1 MPYATNWEGLDTLNS
16 TALIQRRHN
25 LLSQMT
31 DTLKQSGQ
39 ARAKGDEIR
48 AAELEADY
56 EKMAIDEEVYDR
68 YIRNKMTQEAA
79 EKRAAA
85 DHLEDLDKRGA
96 PAGNGDKG
104 KKLEYREAFRTWF
117 TNPDALTQEMR
128 ALLSEKRG
136 TSTQVVGTTTL
147 GGYTV
152 DTQTLA
158 VVEKALKDYSGI
170 FQAAFIRRTDKGNPL
185 LIPTEDDT
193 ATEANQID
201 EAASITVQDLTYG
214 QKPLDAYKYA
224 SQMKI
229 SWELMQDSL
238 FDMDNEIRTAMVP
251 RFGRKL
257 NSSCTTGTGTAQPNG
272 VVTASTL
279 GKTAA
284 SATAITFAE
293 VIDLK
298 HSVDP
303 AYRMSMSSGFM
314 FHDNVL
320 AALKKL
326 SIGSSDA
333 RPLWQPS
340 VREGEPD
347 TIDGSR
353 YWINQAMDD
362 TINASSK
369 LILYGDFSKYH
380 IRMVQELL
388 IIRLNERYAE
398 NGLVGFIGHM
408 RWDGECV
415 NTAAIKHLIT
425 AAS

>member
-1 MPYATNWEGLDTLNS
+1 MATS
-16 TALIQRRHN
+16 TELRQKRARIIE
-25 LLSQMT
+25 QMREAVKKGEE
-31 DTLKQSGQ
+31 L
-39 ARAKGDEIR
+39 RAKGSASTEYDAEFDR
-48 AAELEADY
+48 AEAEERTLSKQIEALER
-56 EKMAIDEEVYDR
+56 I
-68 YIRNKMTQEAA
+68 EAE

-85 DHLEDLDKRGA
+85 NHLEDLDRRGT
-96 PAGNGDKG
+96 PAGGGDPV
-104 KKLEYREAFRTWF
+104 KKIAYRDAFRQWF
-117 TNPDALTQEMR
+117 VNPDSLTQEMR

-152 DTQTLA
+152 DTETLA

-170 FQAAFIRRTDKGNPL
+170 LQAAFIRRTDKGNAL

-193 ATEANQID
+193 STEANQID

-238 FDMDNEIRTAMVP
+238 FDMDSEIRTAMVP

-279 GKTAA
+279 GVTAA
-284 SATAITFAE
+284 SATAITFNE

-303 AYRMSMSSGFM
+303 AYRMSQSSGYM
-314 FHDNVL
+314 FHDKVL

-326 SIGSSDA
+326 SVGSSDA

-340 VREGEPD
+340 HREGEPD
-347 TIDGSR
+347 TVDGSR
-353 YWINQAMDD
+353 YWINQSMDD

-380 IRMVQELL
+380 IRLVQELL
-388 IIRLNERYAE
+388 IIRLNERYAD

>member
-1 MPYATNWEGLDTLNS
+1 MATSIELRQKR
-16 TALIQRRHN
+16 ARIIE
-25 LLSQMT
+25 QMREAVKKGEE
-31 DTLKQSGQ
+31 L
-39 ARAKGDEIR
+39 RAKGSASTEYDAEFDR
-48 AAELEADY
+48 AEAEERTLSKQIEALER
-56 EKMAIDEEVYDR
+56 I
-68 YIRNKMTQEAA
+68 EAE

-85 DHLEDLDKRGA
+85 NHLEDLDRRGT
-96 PAGNGDKG
+96 PAGGGDPV
-104 KKLEYREAFRTWF
+104 KKIAYRDAFRQWF
-117 TNPDALTQEMR
+117 VNPDSLTQEMR

-152 DTQTLA
+152 DTETLA

-193 ATEANQID
+193 STEANQID

-238 FDMDNEIRTAMVP
+238 FDMDSEIRTAMVP

-279 GKTAA
+279 GVTAA
-284 SATAITFAE
+284 SATAITFDE

-303 AYRMSMSSGFM
+303 SYRMSQSSGYM
-314 FHDNVL
+314 FHDKVL

-326 SIGSSDA
+326 SVGSSDA

-340 VREGEPD
+340 HREGEPD
-347 TIDGSR
+347 TVDGSR

-380 IRMVQELL
+380 IRLVQELL
-388 IIRLNERYAE
+388 IIRLNERYAD

>member
-1 MPYATNWEGLDTLNS
+1 MATS
-16 TALIQRRHN
+16 TELRQKRARIIE
-25 LLSQMT
+25 QMREAVKKGEE
-31 DTLKQSGQ
+31 L
-39 ARAKGDEIR
+39 RAKGSASTEYDTEFDR
-48 AAELEADY
+48 AEAEERILSKQIEALERIEAD
-56 EKMAIDEEVYDR
+56 
-68 YIRNKMTQEAA
+68 
-79 EKRAAA
+79 EKRAAGE
-85 DHLEDLDKRGA
+85 HLEDLERRGN
-96 PAGNGDKG
+96 PGIGGDKG
-104 KKLEYREAFRTWF
+104 KKLEYRDAFRQWF
-117 TNPDALTQEMR
+117 VNPDGLTQEMR

-152 DTQTLA
+152 DTETLSM
-158 VVEKALKDYSGI
+158 VEKALKDYSGI
-170 FQAAFIRRTDKGNPL
+170 FQAAYIRRTDKGNPL

-193 ATEANQID
+193 STEANQID
-201 EAASITVQDLTYG
+201 EAAAITVQDLTYG

-229 SWELMQDSL
+229 SWELLQDSL
-238 FDMDNEIRTAMVP
+238 FNMDGEIRTAMIP

-257 NSSCTTGTGTAQPNG
+257 NSSCTTGTGTGQPNG

-279 GKTAA
+279 GATAS
-284 SATAITFAE
+284 SATAITFNE

-303 AYRMSMSSGFM
+303 AYRVSPSSGYM
-314 FHDNVL
+314 FHDKVL

-326 SIGSSDA
+326 SVGSSDA

-340 VREGEPD
+340 YREGEPD
-347 TIDGSR
+347 TVDGSR

-380 IRMVQELL
+380 IRLVQELL
-388 IIRLNERYAE
+388 IIRLNERYAD

>member
-1 MPYATNWEGLDTLNS
+1 MATS
-16 TALIQRRHN
+16 TELRQKRARIIE
-25 LLSQMT
+25 QMREAVKKGEE
-31 DTLKQSGQ
+31 L
-39 ARAKGDEIR
+39 RAKGSASTEYDAEFDR
-48 AAELEADY
+48 AEAEERTLSKQIEALER
-56 EKMAIDEEVYDR
+56 I
-68 YIRNKMTQEAA
+68 EAE
-79 EKRAAA
+79 EKRAAGE
-85 DHLEDLDKRGA
+85 HLEDLDRRGK
-96 PAGNGDKG
+96 PAGGGDPV
-104 KKLEYREAFRTWF
+104 KKIAYRDAFRQWF
-117 TNPDALTQEMR
+117 VNPDSLTQEMR

-152 DTQTLA
+152 DTETLA

-193 ATEANQID
+193 STEANQID

-238 FDMDNEIRTAMVP
+238 FDMDSEIRTAMVP

-279 GKTAA
+279 GVTAA
-284 SATAITFAE
+284 SATAITFDE

-303 AYRMSMSSGFM
+303 SYRMSQSSGYM
-314 FHDNVL
+314 FHDKVL

-326 SIGSSDA
+326 SVGSSDA

-340 VREGEPD
+340 YREGEPD
-347 TIDGSR
+347 TVDGSR

-380 IRMVQELL
+380 IRIVQELL
-388 IIRLNERYAE
+388 IIRLNERYAD

-415 NTAAIKHLIT
+415 NTSAIKHLIT

>member
-1 MPYATNWEGLDTLNS
+1 MATS
-16 TALIQRRHN
+16 TELRQKRARIIE
-25 LLSQMT
+25 QMREAV
-31 DTLKQSGQ
+31 KKGEEI
-39 ARAKGDEIR
+39 RAKGSASTEYDAEFDR
-48 AAELEADY
+48 AEAEERTLSKQIEALER
-56 EKMAIDEEVYDR
+56 I
-68 YIRNKMTQEAA
+68 EAE
-79 EKRAAA
+79 EKRAAGE
-85 DHLEDLDKRGA
+85 HLEDLDRRGK
-96 PAGNGDKG
+96 PAGGGDPV
-104 KKLEYREAFRTWF
+104 KKIAYRDAFRQWF
-117 TNPDALTQEMR
+117 VNPDSLTQEMR

-152 DTQTLA
+152 DTETLA

-193 ATEANQID
+193 STEANQID

-238 FDMDNEIRTAMVP
+238 FDMDSEIRTAMVP

-279 GKTAA
+279 GVTAA
-284 SATAITFAE
+284 SATAITFDE

-303 AYRMSMSSGFM
+303 SYRMSQSSGYM
-314 FHDNVL
+314 FHDKVL

-326 SIGSSDA
+326 SVGSSDA

-340 VREGEPD
+340 YREGEPD
-347 TIDGSR
+347 TVDGSR

-380 IRMVQELL
+380 IRIVQELL
-388 IIRLNERYAE
+388 IIRLNERYAD

>member
-1 MPYATNWEGLDTLNS
+1 MATS
-16 TALIQRRHN
+16 TELRQKRARIIE
-25 LLSQMT
+25 QMREAV
-31 DTLKQSGQ
+31 KKGEEI
-39 ARAKGDEIR
+39 RAKGSASTEYDAEFDR
-48 AAELEADY
+48 AEAEERTLSKQIEALER
-56 EKMAIDEEVYDR
+56 I
-68 YIRNKMTQEAA
+68 EAE
-79 EKRAAA
+79 EKRAAGE
-85 DHLEDLDKRGA
+85 HLEDLDRRGK
-96 PAGNGDKG
+96 PAGGGDPV
-104 KKLEYREAFRTWF
+104 KKIAYRDAFRQWF
-117 TNPDALTQEMR
+117 VNPDLLTQEMR

-152 DTQTLA
+152 DTETLA

-193 ATEANQID
+193 STEANQID

-229 SWELMQDSL
+229 SWELMQDSQ
-238 FDMDNEIRTAMVP
+238 FDMDSEIRTGMVP

-257 NSSCTTGTGTAQPNG
+257 NSSCTTGTGTTQPNG
-272 VVTASTL
+272 VVTASTI
-279 GKTAA
+279 GVTAA
-284 SATAITFAE
+284 SATAITFDE

-303 AYRMSMSSGFM
+303 SYRMSQSSGYM
-314 FHDNVL
+314 FHDKVL

-326 SIGSSDA
+326 SFGSSDA

-340 VREGEPD
+340 YREGEPD
-347 TIDGSR
+347 TVDGSR
-353 YWINQAMDD
+353 YWINQSMDD

-380 IRMVQELL
+380 IRLVHELL
-388 IIRLNERYAE
+388 IIRLNERYAD

-415 NTAAIKHLIT
+415 NTSAIKHLIT